1 MDRLKF
7 NNLVI
12 SHKKVIQ
19 KARAQTIAKLVQK
32 LRKTKD
38 ALAKKPDSDKEKIR
52 LRKNSECLAQLKALK
67 CLDLVRQSLLQEGTN
82 PNTVIASER
91 STPDELGIAMLR
103 LNKLMHGV
111 VDTFVKALDLST
123 DKKAKWREEI
133 LETSKRRVKI
143 ERTEERKRKRKEL
156 KEQKALT
163 KNRLEWLERNKVAD
177 AGVPPTGAAEEV
189 NQVEMPDISE
199 SPANTEETPA
209 IKKEQKDKKVAKKEK
224 NPKKDKPPGKKNEKH
239 KPEKPKPVSKKEPL
253 GKTKENITN
262 PLEKQP
268 QKDVKPEETKTK
280 LVKRKQIKE
289 NNNNQEGKQK
299 EPKTKALERK
309 PAREQKPKPR
319 PERQPSIEEDEPKPD
334 SNRPTHVV
342 DPFFI
347 TESGQ
352 PYLSTAVVLSGD
364 NDSESEEEQRPPPA
378 KKFRNEDRR
387 TNTYRERPERQAEFK
402 AKKPTDDRHPSWLAK
417 QQQKPII
424 GGFKGKKITFGDDGQ
439 AAEVTTPS
447 INHSNS
453 TAPAASTDG
462 MHPSWVAKQKFKPKI
477 AAFQG
482 TKIKFDD
489 E

>member
-12 SHKKVIQ
+12 TNKKEIQ

-38 ALAKKPDSDKEKIR
+38 VLAKKPDSDKEKIR
-52 LRKNSECLAQLKALK
+52 LRKYSECLAQLKALK
-67 CLDLVRQSLLQEGTN
+67 CLDIVRECLLQEGTN
-82 PNTVIASER
+82 PNAVLASER

-103 LNKLMHGV
+103 LNKLMHGL
-111 VDTFVKALDLST
+111 VDTFVKALELST
-123 DKKAKWREEI
+123 DKEAKWREEI
-133 LETSKRRVKI
+133 LETSKRRAKI

-163 KNRLEWLERNKVAD
+163 KNRLEWLEQNKVA
-177 AGVPPTGAAEEV
+177 GSEVPSTTATEDTTSAVQV
-189 NQVEMPDISE
+189 NQDEKQDISE
-199 SPANTEETPA
+199 TPA
-209 IKKEQKDKKVAKKEK
+209 KTEKPAVPNKEKKDKKIAKKERIL
-224 NPKKDKPPGKKNEKH
+224 KKDKPVVTKD
-239 KPEKPKPVSKKEPL
+239 EKPKPEIPKPVPKKEIV
-253 GKTKENITN
+253 KKIKEHSTK

-268 QKDVKPEETKTK
+268 QKEVKP
-280 LVKRKQIKE
+280 
-289 NNNNQEGKQK
+289 K
-299 EPKTKALERK
+299 EPKPKPVDRK

-319 PERQPSIEEDEPKPD
+319 PERQPSIEEDEDEPKPD

-364 NDSESEEEQRPPPA
+364 NDSEAEEEQRPPPV

-387 TNTYRERPERQAEFK
+387 TNTYRERPERQQEFK

-439 AAEVTTPS
+439 AAEITAPS
-447 INHSNS
+447 INHSSS
-453 TAPAASTDG
+453 TAPPLSTDG